1 MEPRSSLVHAGR
13 TAELSLAQF
22 HSKPLA
28 LFAARWKQ
36 IKEAAYCILVV
47 PLNCH
52 LLGQMTVATFIVATF
67 IISGSA
73 VVAWCSVSMAYVLG
87 TLLLGLVHP

>member
-1 MEPRSSLVHAGR
+1 MESRSSLVHAGR

-36 IKEAAYCILVV
+36 IKEAAYSILVV
-47 PLNCH
+47 LWNCH
-52 LLGQMTVATFIVATF
+52 LLGQMTVATFIISDSAAVAC
-67 IISGSA
+67 
-73 VVAWCSVSMAYVLG
+73 CSVSMAYVLG

>member
-1 MEPRSSLVHAGR
+1 MHAGR

-22 HSKPLA
+22 HPKPLA

-47 PLNCH
+47 LLNCH
-52 LLGQMTVATFIVATF
+52 LLGQMAVATI
-67 IISGSA
+67 IISGSDA
-73 VVAWCSVSMAYVLG
+73 VACCCSVSMAYVLG